1 MSALL
6 KTFQG
11 EISRL
16 ARKETRTLSQALRK
30 SAGASRRALAELK
43 CRVDELERQIKVVG
57 TLRVAPPQVAS
68 DGETVES
75 KRGISGKGVRGLR
88 RKLGLTQGAFA
99 KLVGVTPHGVFL
111 WEHKNGMLKV
121 RGAPG
126 QALLALREM
135 APSKVRKLLAE
146 KGIAPAGRKRQAAK
160 K

>member
-1 MSALL
+1 MSALM
-6 KTFQG
+6 KTLQS

-16 ARKETRTLSQALRK
+16 ARKETRTSTHALRK

-43 CRVDELERQIKVVG
+43 CRVDELERQIKAFG
-57 TLRVAPPQVAS
+57 ALRAETPQAVS
-68 DGETVES
+68 DGETVEGT
-75 KRGISGKGVRGLR
+75 RGISGKGVRGLR

-135 APSKVRKLLAE
+135 TPGKVKKLMAE
-146 KGIAPAGRKRQAAK
+146 KGIAPASRKRQVAK

>member
-1 MSALL
+1 MSALM
-6 KTFQG
+6 KTLQS

-16 ARKETRTLSQALRK
+16 ARKETRTSTHALRK

-43 CRVDELERQIKVVG
+43 CRVDELERQIKAFG
-57 TLRVAPPQVAS
+57 ALRAETPQAAS
-68 DGETVES
+68 DGETVEGT
-75 KRGISGKGVRGLR
+75 RGISGKGVRGLR

-135 APSKVRKLLAE
+135 TPGKVKKLMAE
-146 KGIAPAGRKRQAAK
+146 KGIAPASRKRQVAK